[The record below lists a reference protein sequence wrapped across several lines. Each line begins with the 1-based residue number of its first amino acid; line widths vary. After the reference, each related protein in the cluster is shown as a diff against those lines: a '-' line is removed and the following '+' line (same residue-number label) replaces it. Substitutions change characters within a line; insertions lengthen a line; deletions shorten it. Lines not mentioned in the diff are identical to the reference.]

1 MTHHDGTVA
10 SFMFSSLQSLSCV
23 RLFVIP
29 RTVTRQASLSITF
42 MLEALFRTKSIKV
55 GFTKTDHLAPYVI

>member
-10 SFMFSSLQSLSCV
+10 SFMFSSLQSLSWV
-23 RLFVIP
+23 QFFVIP
-29 RTVTRQASLSITF
+29 RTATRQASLSITF